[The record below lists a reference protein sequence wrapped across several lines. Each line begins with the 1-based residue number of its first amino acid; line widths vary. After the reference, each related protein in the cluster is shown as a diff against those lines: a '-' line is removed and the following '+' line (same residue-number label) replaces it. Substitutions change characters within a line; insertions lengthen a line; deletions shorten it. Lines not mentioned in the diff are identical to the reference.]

1 MTTEDRSTDG
11 LPHELADLPAT
22 IPAALAERAST
33 PDDDFVIGKDFRL
46 SFGAADTDSARL
58 AGQLLAAGVG
68 KGTRLAL
75 LYANDPSWVTIWLAA
90 TRIGAL
96 TVPLSTFSP
105 GPELARTIR
114 HTDVAA
120 IMTAPTFG
128 ADSLVERM
136 EISFPGLV
144 ESGPKLELSDAPY
157 LRWISVSDGSPRWSR
172 DLPGP
177 VSPAV
182 VAAAELAV
190 VPSDPLVVISTS
202 GSTSAPK
209 SVVHTHGSLV
219 RHAALLARRRGL
231 DSADRIYSP
240 MPFFW
245 VGGLTMVLLAGL
257 TSGAAALV
265 QERFD
270 AGEALELAE
279 RERATQISCWPN
291 AALAMTK
298 HPSFLG
304 RDLSSVRGGTL
315 TAALPEMY
323 RPPSADRAPMP
334 LGMTETGG
342 PHTSAD
348 DPYLP
353 LPEQLRG
360 TFGRSL
366 PGFEH
371 QVAEPND
378 SGVGELLLR
387 GPLVMDSIYKK
398 ERHETFTAD
407 GWYRTGD
414 LGSFDDG
421 YLRFT
426 GRKTAMIKSGGSNVA
441 PGEVEAV
448 LAGIDGVQECF
459 VFGVPAGERGED
471 VAAVVVVSSPA
482 ELDADEIR
490 TRARAALSGYKVP
503 RHLKVVRPEELPMLP
518 TGKVDMAALRSWL
531 PEDAG

>member
-1 MTTEDRSTDG
+1 MTTDG
-11 LPHELADLPAT
+11 LPDELADLPAT
-22 IPAALAERAST
+22 IPAALARRLDT

-46 SFGAADTDSARL
+46 SFGTADADSARL

-68 KGTRLAL
+68 KGTRLGL
-75 LYANDPSWVTIWLAA
+75 LYANDPSWVTVWLAA

-105 GPELARTIR
+105 GPELARTVR

-120 IMTAPTFG
+120 IMTASTFG
-128 ADSLVERM
+128 GESLIDRLELA
-136 EISFPGLV
+136 FPALA
-144 ESGPKLELSDAPY
+144 ESGPDLEIPDAPY
-157 LRWISVSDGSPRWSR
+157 LRWARVEDGAPIWSR
-172 DLPGP
+172 QLPDP
-177 VSPAV
+177 VSPTI
-182 VAAAELAV
+182 VAAAEGAV
-190 VPSDPLVVISTS
+190 APADPLVVISTS

-209 SVVHTHGSLV
+209 SVVHTHGSLI

-231 DSADRIYSP
+231 TCADRIYSP

-245 VGGLTMVLLAGL
+245 VGGLTMVLLAAL

-270 AGEALELAE
+270 PEEALELSE

-298 HPSFLG
+298 HPSFAL

-353 LPEQLRG
+353 LPEHLRG
-360 TFGRSL
+360 TYGRTL

-371 QVAEPND
+371 QVVEPNEI
-378 SGVGELLLR
+378 GVGELLVR

-414 LGSFDDG
+414 LGSFDDEG

-426 GRKTAMIKSGGSNVA
+426 GRKTATIKSGGSNVA

-448 LAGIDGVQECF
+448 LTAIDGVRECF
-459 VFGVPAGERGED
+459 VFGVPADERGED
-471 VAAVVVVSSPA
+471 VAAVVIVDA
-482 ELDADEIR
+482 ATQLDADKI
-490 TRARAALSGYKVP
+490 TVLARESLSGYKVP
-503 RHLKVVRPEELPMLP
+503 RQIKVTRSEALPLLP
-518 TGKVDMAALRSWL
+518 TGKVDMTAVRSWL
-531 PEDAG
+531 AADAGE